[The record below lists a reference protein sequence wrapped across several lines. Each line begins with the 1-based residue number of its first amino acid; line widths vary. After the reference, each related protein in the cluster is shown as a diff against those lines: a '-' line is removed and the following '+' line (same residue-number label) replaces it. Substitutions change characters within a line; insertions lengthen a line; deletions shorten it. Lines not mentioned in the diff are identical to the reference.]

1 MNYLQFYKNRLEL
14 NLCLVE
20 VLLMDEELFN
30 DYVNMDN
37 RSKLEAEILKLLNTN
52 YQDGEL
58 YDLKNKLEIISMLQ
72 EFKEDCQKIKNYQE
86 DELIEYILQL
96 EKYIRNQ
103 HSYIEEQ
110 TLLISARERFDIM
123 EIMFRNIR
131 KDYQHLYVVK
141 AIKKQALAYLKSFNS
156 PKSKLAYIFSDF

>member
-30 DYVNMDN
+30 DYVTNDN

-52 YQDGEL
+52 YQDAEL
-58 YDLKNKLEIISMLQ
+58 YDLKNKLEIIGMLQ
-72 EFKEDCQKIKNYQE
+72 EFKQDCQKIKNYQE
-86 DELIEYILQL
+86 DELIEYIVQL

-103 HSYIEEQ
+103 HAYIEEQ
-110 TLLISARERFDIM
+110 TYLISSRERFDVM

-131 KDYQHLYVVK
+131 KDYQHLYIVK
-141 AIKKQALAYLKSFNS
+141 AVKKQALDYLKSFNS